1 MGAMNTTE
9 EDKAESDNASNGS
22 SAFACIDCYPVLR
35 DTSACMGFGA
45 EGPRKPKRFGSL
57 GSEAKAKIRTQKEPV
72 QKTGEFNPR
81 NQASNRTPV
90 LVRHSLS
97 DLRPSSAKTNKI
109 ENINSLCTAGQ
120 QSELLESRSAQ
131 LVRGKS
137 LSFSGKI
144 PADWD
149 KAQLERLEW
158 AVQEIARRSQL
169 RAPGPRSMHSVMEA
183 RARGDRDAAS
193 TNYDLR

>member
-1 MGAMNTTE
+1 MGAINTRE
-9 EDKAESDNASNGS
+9 ENKDGSDNASNGS
-22 SAFACIDCYPVLR
+22 SAFSCIDCYPVLR
-35 DTSACMGFGA
+35 DASACMGFGA
-45 EGPRKPKRFGSL
+45 EGSRKPKRFGSL
-57 GSEAKAKIRTQKEPV
+57 GSEAKVKFRTQNETV
-72 QKTGEFNPR
+72 QKTGEFNPH
-81 NQASNRTPV
+81 NQASNRTAV
-90 LVRHSLS
+90 LIRHSLS

-109 ENINSLCTAGQ
+109 ENIDPLCTAGQ
-120 QSELLESRSAQ
+120 QSELLESRSAH

-169 RAPGPRSMHSVMEA
+169 RAPGPRSMHAVMEA